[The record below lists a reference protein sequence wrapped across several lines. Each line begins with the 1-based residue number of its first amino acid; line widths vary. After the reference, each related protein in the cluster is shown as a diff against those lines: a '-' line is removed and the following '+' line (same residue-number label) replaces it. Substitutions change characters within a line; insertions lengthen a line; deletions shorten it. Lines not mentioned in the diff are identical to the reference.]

1 MGHSI
6 STISVICLSVSRII
20 ILPLIFHS
28 RQSDN
33 VADLHLLVIVA
44 MALVWIMVPGVGL
57 FYSGLLRRKNALSM
71 IFLSMA
77 GVAVGSF
84 QWFFWGKLFFVF
96 HVTPK
101 KKRRRGR
108 AKLTRS
114 PKYSQVT
121 LSRSLILVPSEL
133 VNPPYSPYIWKLTVI
148 SDTLATCGTL
158 V

>member
-1 MGHSI
+1 MAHSI

-96 HVTPK
+96 HVNTK
-101 KKRRRGR
+101 KKEEKRKSKVDAVPEIFTG
-108 AKLTRS
+108 
-114 PKYSQVT
+114 YS
-121 LSRSLILVPSEL
+121 LAF
-133 VNPPYSPYIWKLTVI
+133 
-148 SDTLATCGTL
+148 SDTGSK
-158 V
+158 